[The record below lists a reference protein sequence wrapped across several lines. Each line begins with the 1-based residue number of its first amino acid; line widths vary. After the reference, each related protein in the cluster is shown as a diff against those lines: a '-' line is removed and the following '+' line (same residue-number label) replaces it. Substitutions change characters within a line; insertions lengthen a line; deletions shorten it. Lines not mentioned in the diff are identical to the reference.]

1 VKRVAKVLTAK
12 AAPDLMT
19 GERGIPG
26 LQRPARALLGWM
38 HADAAVLVLNSNEQV
53 QGTPEQL
60 EIVRRSAA
68 AVASR
73 DEGVD
78 QVGVIEDPPPTLAS
92 YIEALRANSAAMV
105 YFAQGFKVQIALLD
119 RICSFQ
125 PVIFTDSAAS
135 RVGTHDADD
144 LVGIAEVSLPRTQPQ
159 AIRAQYDPLRKSW
172 IIASA
177 NPNLRILTQ
186 VMLRLSNAPDG
197 SLRLDPNGVP
207 VLGFGVAIGE
217 SFMQVGRFQGRY
229 YLRDGYH
236 RALGFLLRGIT
247 RVPVFVRDV
256 PVSESLAPAGM
267 LPEQSYLGS
276 RPPQLRDYLDDD
288 VSRDVTLPASQKLI
302 VIEGL
307 ELSLAS

>member
-1 VKRVAKVLTAK
+1 
-12 AAPDLMT
+12 
-19 GERGIPG
+19 
-26 LQRPARALLGWM
+26 M
-38 HADAAVLVLNSNEQV
+38 HADAAVLVLNSNQQV
-53 QGTPEQL
+53 QGTPEQR

-78 QVGVIEDPPPTLAS
+78 QVGIIEDPPATLGS
-92 YIEALRANSAAMV
+92 YIEELRANAAAMV
-105 YFAQGFKVQIALLD
+105 YFAQGFEVQIAHLD

-177 NPNLRILTQ
+177 NPNLRILTH
-186 VMLRLSNAPDG
+186 VMLRVSNAPDG

-236 RALGFLLRGIT
+236 RALGFLLRGIK

-288 VSRDVTLPASQKLI
+288 VSSDVTLPASQKLI